1 MKPKT
6 TTRWSCLLLPL
17 AVLSLATACHKNNPA
32 SATVPH
38 ESSSTSTSLPGAQP
52 PAAGALAV
60 SGVTLGKSL
69 RSDQRVSD
77 AVGSFDPKDTVYVS
91 VETTGAAKNAKLTA
105 RWTYDGPNGKQ
116 KVEEQ
121 SNTIS
126 PNNDAVTEFHIAK
139 PAGLPAG
146 SYDVEILLG
155 GKPVS
160 TKSFQVG

>member
-1 MKPKT
+1 MKPK

-17 AVLSLATACHKNNPA
+17 AVLSLTTACHKNNPA

-38 ESSSTSTSLPGAQP
+38 KSSSSGAALPGAQQP
-52 PAAGALAV
+52 PAGPLAV
-60 SGVTLGKSL
+60 SAITLGKSL
-69 RSDQRVSD
+69 RSDQRVTD

-91 VETTGAAKNAKLTA
+91 VETTGAAKNAKLVA
-105 RWTYDGPNGKQ
+105 RWNYDGPNGKQ

-126 PNNDAVTEFHIAK
+126 PNADAVTEFHISK
-139 PAGLPAG
+139 PEGLTAGN
-146 SYDVEILLG
+146 YDVEILLD
-155 GKPVS
+155 GKQVS